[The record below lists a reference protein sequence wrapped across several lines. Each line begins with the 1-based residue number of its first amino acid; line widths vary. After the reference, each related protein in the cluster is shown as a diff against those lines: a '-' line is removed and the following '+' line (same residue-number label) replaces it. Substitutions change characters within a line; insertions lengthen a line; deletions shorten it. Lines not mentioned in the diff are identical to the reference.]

1 MEEASA
7 MAISLPA
14 PDVEAA
20 MKSHVAPAGEA
31 PAVEASR
38 LPGAAGVLRH
48 FRERVF
54 SSIFDADGDC
64 MHL

>member
-7 MAISLPA
+7 MAISFPA
-14 PDVEAA
+14 PEVEAA
-20 MKSHVAPAGEA
+20 MKSHVAPAGET
-31 PAVEASR
+31 PAVGASR

-54 SSIFDADGDC
+54 SAIFDADGDC